1 MELKTPT
8 KRHARRTLARSFA
21 SPLLDPR
28 LASHRLPTL
37 ARGAEA
43 SRAHPPRMVETQ
55 CFLPSPNKHASRQNM
70 DASGEMDRRR
80 ARARFLLYSVQ
91 DLPQG
96 WASNSNLLA
105 LTG

>member
-8 KRHARRTLARSFA
+8 KRHAKRTLARSFA

-43 SRAHPPRMVETQ
+43 LRAHPPRMVETQ
-55 CFLPSPNKHASRQNM
+55 CFLPSVERACLSAEHGRWWRDGPP
-70 DASGEMDRRR
+70 SGKSKI
-80 ARARFLLYSVQ
+80 FVI
-91 DLPQG
+91 
-96 WASNSNLLA
+96 
-105 LTG
+105 